1 MHQILLQFFH
11 KIAVES
17 LFPH

>member
-17 LFPH
+17 LFPY